1 MDDPQNIYP
10 VSIARASDIAIGVA
24 SIAVVN
30 ILSGS
35 PEAWRRLSTAM
46 ETLSH
51 RVRQTGKSAIMGEP
65 IATPEEMI
73 GLSGEILALMTQ
85 ISYARTEVE
94 RGRLRMAGARLG
106 IIGMLTVL
114 TTSRAIALLL
124 ETGGISDILIR
135 HVRAWHERSKTAQP
149 ALRQWIRFWTASARK
164 TRVSSFS
171 TGSLVFRALLDVA

>member
-1 MDDPQNIYP
+1 
-10 VSIARASDIAIGVA
+10 
-24 SIAVVN
+24 
-30 ILSGS
+30 
-35 PEAWRRLSTAM
+35 M

-114 TTSRAIALLL
+114 TTSRAIAWLL
-124 ETGGISDILIR
+124 ETGAFPTS
-135 HVRAWHERSKTAQP
+135 
-149 ALRQWIRFWTASARK
+149 
-164 TRVSSFS
+164 
-171 TGSLVFRALLDVA
+171 